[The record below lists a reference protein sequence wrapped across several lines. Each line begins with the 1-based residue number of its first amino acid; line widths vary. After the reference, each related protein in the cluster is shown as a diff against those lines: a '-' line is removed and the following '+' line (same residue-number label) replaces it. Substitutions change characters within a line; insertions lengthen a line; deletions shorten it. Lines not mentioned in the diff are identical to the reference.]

1 MIKAGVMNLT
11 SERARQKECKEPL
24 YEQIGAELCQAKLD
38 RILAEIIRPMRRN
51 SSALKNNIQ
60 AERNK
65 TNLQQLFHAEKHFDR
80 NKLDQI
86 TDDS

>member
-1 MIKAGVMNLT
+1 MNLT

-38 RILAEIIRPMRRN
+38 IILAKIIQPMNRN

-65 TNLQQLFHAEKHFDR
+65 TNLQQLFHAEKHFGR